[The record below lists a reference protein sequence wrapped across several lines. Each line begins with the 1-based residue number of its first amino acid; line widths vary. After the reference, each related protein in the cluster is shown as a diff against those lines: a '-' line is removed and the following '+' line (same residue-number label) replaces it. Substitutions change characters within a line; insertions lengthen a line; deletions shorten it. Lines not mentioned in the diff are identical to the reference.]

1 MTHTI
6 AVEDADISFTCS
18 DGETILV
25 AAERAGYTMPY
36 SCRKG
41 VCASCEGF
49 LSKGDVKQR
58 SKEIAGPSGKVLF
71 CTATAKSDLTIRPRR
86 IQRHDPSARKK
97 IQARVF
103 RISRPADDVAI
114 LQLRFPASIRAKFK
128 AGQYL
133 RIRTPDGDERSFSMA
148 NPPQESDGVQLHIRH
163 VPGGAFSEKVLT
175 SLRLDDRL
183 EIEVPFGEFYLRED
197 DQARYVFI
205 ATGTGF
211 APLKSILDDMIR
223 RRLNREV
230 RFYWGGRG
238 RADLY
243 LAQTCAKW
251 AKRYPWFTFIPVLS
265 EADTDWTG
273 RRGLVHAA
281 VLDDLSDLSDRHVYA
296 CGNPMMIEAAR
307 SEFETRGGL
316 PGDHFYADAF
326 IPSGSSDTTPVQVLQ
341 TVD

>member
-1 MTHTI
+1 MTHEI
-6 AVEDADISFTCS
+6 SVEETDISFTCN

-49 LSKGDVKQR
+49 LSKGEVKQR
-58 SKEIAGPSGKVLF
+58 SQEMTGPTGRVLF

-86 IQRHDPSARKK
+86 ISRHDPLARKT

-103 RISRPADDVAI
+103 RLSRPADDVAV

-148 NPPQESDGVQLHIRH
+148 NAPQESDGVQLHIRH
-163 VPGGAFSEKVLT
+163 VPGGAFSEKVLAA
-175 SLRLDDRL
+175 LQLDDKL
-183 EIEVPFGEFYLRED
+183 EVEVPFGDFHLREA
-197 DQARYVFI
+197 DQARYVFV

-211 APLKSILDDMIR
+211 APLKSMLDDMIR
-223 RRLNREV
+223 RRLNHEV
-230 RFYWGGRG
+230 RFYWGGR
-238 RADLY
+238 READLY
-243 LAQTCAKW
+243 LAETCEKW
-251 AKRYPWFTFIPVLS
+251 AKRHPWFTFIPVLS
-265 EADTDWTG
+265 EPDATWKG

-281 VLDDLSDLSDRHVYA
+281 VLEDLTDLSDRQVYA

-307 SEFETRGGL
+307 TEFKTRGGL
-316 PGDHFYADAF
+316 RSDSFFADAF
-326 IPSGSSDTTPVQVLQ
+326 VPSGSLDTNQAQVLQ
-341 TVD
+341 AVD